1 MLISLIR
8 MSISRING
16 SCIPATRR
24 DDGIGGPYNI
34 IRQRCRERLSEIQP
48 RPSHRRDEQTIRSWA
63 CVEPAER
70 TCEEPLD
77 GTFVTP
83 AAIVKRPAFCSQA
96 NNTSGT
102 ARSIAPFACASAVG
116 PFAWASAVG
125 RSVAN
130 RAVLPARCSSL
141 RRSAAGQ
148 GGTRARTVRYSA
160 AGRRRYSSRSPSPD
174 SSSPGSASGWL
185 SPGCPRRR

>member
-24 DDGIGGPYNI
+24 DDGIGGPDNI
-34 IRQRCRERLSEIQP
+34 IRERCRERLSEIRP
-48 RPSHRRDEQTIRSWA
+48 RPSHRRDDQTIRSWA
-63 CVEPAER
+63 CVERAER
-70 TCEEPLD
+70 TCEGPPD
-77 GTFVTP
+77 GTFAAI

-102 ARSIAPFACASAVG
+102 ARSIAPLACASAVG
-116 PFAWASAVG
+116 PLAHENAVG

-130 RAVLPARCSSL
+130 RVVLPAGCSSTAEV
-141 RRSAAGQ
+141 RGRPVWNSSTYRSI
-148 GGTRARTVRYSA
+148 
-160 AGRRRYSSRSPSPD
+160 
-174 SSSPGSASGWL
+174 L
-185 SPGCPRRR
+185 PRRAPQIFLPVARSGQLKPG